1 MQHAIEIPT
10 RLRGYIV
17 VLGITIA
24 LVLCLSSSLMSQV
37 TTADIVG
44 SVTDPSGAIVAN
56 ATVTAKNQGT
66 AVTRTTTTGSSGDYT
81 FTLLPLGAYTV
92 SIEAKGFK
100 TFVSKNVTL
109 SAGDR
114 VRVDAPLALGEAN
127 ETVEVE
133 STTPALQTD
142 SSSVGLLINTK
153 AVQDLPLN
161 GRNVIQLVELSPGIN
176 PSVSN
181 SMSSGNRPD
190 DRRLASNYSANGQSD
205 EINNNLIDGM
215 DNNERFI
222 GTIGVRPSIDAIQEV
237 KVLTNLYTAEIG
249 RSVGGVVDLITKSG
263 TNNFHGSAFE
273 FFRNDIFDS
282 NTWVQT
288 PTANRPKAELRQ
300 NQFGASIGGPIV
312 KNKTFFFG
320 DYEGFRQV
328 KGQTFTSTVPTAYEE
343 THPGDFSD
351 LCNTS
356 GTPGTACTGGPI
368 LTAGQL
374 TTIGSNYL
382 KLYPTP
388 FAVPLPGIVNGVA
401 QAPTNNFVLTT
412 GRTQTTDTFD
422 IRIDQHFNDKSSLFG
437 RYSFNNVDTFTPDS
451 FPEVGGIHP
460 GTGPYG
466 TFPGP
471 AKERQQS
478 LGLEFV
484 HVFRPDLL
492 LQLRA
497 GFLRS
502 NIASLALNSGTK
514 NAATTIGFP
523 CTATSCINIDPTTQ
537 GIPSVNFNNGYT
549 SLGDDAYVPLTTIDN
564 TFQYSAAVTWTK
576 NTHSFKFGGG
586 LIRRQLDPSQSSQL
600 RGDMTFDGIFTG
612 NSLADLLTG
621 QATTAQRG
629 FTLVN
634 GRMRS
639 WEVFGYAQDDWR
651 ATRWLTLNLGLRY
664 DIFTPYTARNNAFS
678 NFDPALG
685 LLIGP
690 ALPGIQASGPTAGV
704 RTDYR
709 NLAPRIGFAASLAH
723 GTVVRGGFGMSYFPE
738 NYASGAVM
746 RNAPYNFNF
755 NCGTPGFA
763 GIPCKAPFATPTQ
776 NGFLVGAGFPIPT
789 FDITLATDPANYNS
803 IRSTPFDQ
811 RSSYLEQFSLQVQK
825 DFAGN
830 VATIGYVGNLGRRL
844 TTQPN
849 VNQLS
854 FPLAEGGAYPFPG
867 LPGVNITPQVNEATS
882 RYNALQLSL
891 ERRLKNG
898 LSAFANYTYAHN
910 ITNATVID
918 ENPQNDTND
927 CFGPCHVD
935 NGSGGFVTENS
946 WNQYDMGNAILDI
959 RHRVA
964 MGLNYEL
971 PFGKS
976 MTGVAGQAIK
986 GWGGNVIY
994 SWSSGFPFTVLNSN
1008 GAISNI
1014 NIGSDRPNQIG
1025 SVSLSHRTNAE
1036 WFNTSAFVAQAPNL
1050 LGDERRNQLFGPPQR
1065 NLNLSVFKNFP
1076 VREAMSLQF
1085 RAEFFNL
1092 LNQPNFSNPGA
1103 TLGQS
1108 SFGVISSTATGAD
1121 MREIQF
1127 ALKFLF

>member
-1 MQHAIEIPT
+1 MRHVIEIPT
-10 RLRGYIV
+10 RLRGYFV
-17 VLGITIA
+17 VFGITIA
-24 LVLCLSSSLMSQV
+24 LVLSLSSSLMSQV

-44 SVTDPSGAIVAN
+44 SVTDPSGAIVSS

-66 AVTRTTTTGSSGDYT
+66 ALTRTTTTGSSGDYT

-100 TFVSKNVTL
+100 TFVSKNVAL

-142 SSSVGLLINTK
+142 SSSVGLLISTK

-176 PSVSN
+176 PSMSN

-190 DRRLASNYSANGQSD
+190 DRRLSSNYSANGQSD

-215 DNNERFI
+215 DNNERII

-237 KVLTNLYTAEIG
+237 KVLTGLYTAEIG

-263 TNNFHGSAFE
+263 TNSFHGSAFE

-288 PTANRPKAELRQ
+288 PTPNRPKAELRQ
-300 NQFGASIGGPIV
+300 NQFGASIGGPII

-374 TTIGSNYL
+374 TTIGLNYL

-388 FAVPLPGIVNGVA
+388 FAVALPGIVNGVA
-401 QAPTNNFVLTT
+401 QAPTNNFIFTT
-412 GRTQTTDTFD
+412 GRTQTTDTWD
-422 IRIDQHFNDKSSLFG
+422 TRIDQHFNDKNSLFG

-492 LQLRA
+492 VQLRA
-497 GFLRS
+497 GFMRS
-502 NIASLALNSGTK
+502 NIDSLALNSGTT
-514 NAATTIGFP
+514 NAALAFGFP
-523 CTATSCINIDPTTQ
+523 CTPTSCINVDPTTQ
-537 GIPSVNFNNGYT
+537 GIPSVNFNSGYS
-549 SLGDDAYVPLTTIDN
+549 SLGDDAYVPLQHIEN
-564 TFQYSAAVTWTK
+564 TYQYNGAVTWTRG
-576 NTHSFKFGGG
+576 THSFKFGAG
-586 LIRRQLDPSQSSQL
+586 LIRRQALSVQSSQL
-600 RGDMTFDGIFTG
+600 RGDMTFDGVFTG
-612 NSLADLLTG
+612 NSMADLLTG

-629 FTLVN
+629 FNLVPP
-634 GRMRS
+634 RFRA
-639 WEVFGYAQDDWR
+639 WEYSGYAQDDWR

-664 DIFTPYTARNNAFS
+664 DIFTPYTVRNNAFS

-704 RTDYR
+704 STDYHD
-709 NLAPRIGFAASLAH
+709 LAPRIGFAATVGH
-723 GTVVRGGFGMSYFPE
+723 GMVVRGGFGMSYFPE
-738 NYASGAVM
+738 NYASGSEM
-746 RNAPYNFNF
+746 ENAPFNFTF
-755 NCGTPGFA
+755 NCGVAGFS
-763 GIPCKAPFATPTQ
+763 GIPCAGAYTTPTQ
-776 NGFLVGAGFPIPT
+776 NGFLLAAGFPTPT
-789 FDITLATDPANYNS
+789 FDITLATDPTKYTS

-811 RSSYLEQFSLQVQK
+811 RQSYLEQFSLQVEK

-849 VNQLS
+849 VNQLA
-854 FPLAEGGAYPFPG
+854 FPLAEGGTYPFPA
-867 LPGVNITPQVNEATS
+867 LPGVNIQPQLNEATS

-898 LSAFANYTYAHN
+898 LSGFANYTYAHN

-918 ENPQNDTND
+918 ENPQNDSND

-935 NGSGGFVTENS
+935 NGSGGVVIQNS
-946 WNQYDMGNAILDI
+946 WNQYDMGNALLDF

-964 MGLNYEL
+964 MGINYEL
-971 PFGKS
+971 PFGRS
-976 MTGVAGQAIK
+976 LTGVAAQAIK
-986 GWGGNVIY
+986 GWGTNVIY

-1014 NIGSDRPNQIG
+1014 NLGNDRPNQIG
-1025 SVSLSHRTNAE
+1025 SANLSNPTNNE
-1036 WFNTSAFVAQAPNL
+1036 WFNTAAFVAQAPNL
-1050 LGDERRNQLFGPPQR
+1050 LGNERRNQLFGPPQR

-1092 LNQPNFSNPGA
+1092 LNQPNFSNPGD